1 MKSKLV
7 TFLGLVALTL
17 VGCGG
22 TKTEAPDTGKETE
35 APKTDVTP
43 AQKDELVIG
52 SPTAHQEFVKGEVE
66 KFLKAEG
73 LDSKY
78 TVKMYELGEA
88 EANGVADWTAA
99 AAPDIYAFASDQ
111 IGALNNKGA
120 LAEVPEAFATKM
132 VEDMGELAAG
142 AGVLGDST
150 YAYPYAGDNG
160 YFLYYNKS
168 LVAQDKIGN
177 VNDLIAAC
185 AEKGTKF
192 AYALDTDS
200 SFFSIGTFMT
210 FGARYTVNL
219 NTDGS
224 FLSAT
229 STFNTEAGIKGG
241 KAVKSLL
248 ANTNVIT
255 AHGSARDVVPNAAN
269 GIGAIVEGSWKYNAY
284 KEALGE
290 NLGLAALPTITIDG
304 ETKNFASFL
313 GYKLYG
319 VNPKKSGGNAER
331 LTVLHKIANY
341 LVSATAQEARFDALN
356 VVPTNASVKKL
367 QKVQNNE
374 LVAALAAQSA
384 YSVPQTVVP
393 GNVWSGAE
401 AAVDSLKAADSD
413 VAQVMATYASTIA
426 SSTGY

>member
-17 VGCGG
+17 VVCGG

-88 EANGVADWTAA
+88 DAKGVADWTAA
-99 AAPDIYAFASDQ
+99 TAPDIYAFASDQ
-111 IGALNNKGA
+111 IGTLNNKGA

-168 LVAQDKIGN
+168 LIAENKIGK
-177 VNDLIAAC
+177 VEDLIAAC

-192 AYALDTDS
+192 AYALDTES
-200 SFFSIGTFMT
+200 TFFSIGTFMT

-241 KAVKSLL
+241 KAVKTLL

-284 KEALGE
+284 KDALGE
-290 NLGLAALPTITIDG
+290 NLGLAALPTMTIDG

-356 VVPTNASVKKL
+356 TVPTQKSVKAME
-367 QKVQNNE
+367 KVQNNG
-374 LVAALAAQSA
+374 LVKALAAQGEFA
-384 YSVPQTVVP
+384 VAQTVTP
-393 GNVWSGAE
+393 GNIWSGAQVAVE
-401 AAVDSLKAADSD
+401 ALKVEAPDYATIMQTYADSI
-413 VAQVMATYASTIA
+413 AASK
-426 SSTGY
+426 